1 MFASAS
7 QVRTMSR
14 VAHGL
19 GYWQSAVSIFSIINA
34 MLVIDRSMSSILI
47 NLSNDK

>member
-1 MFASAS
+1 MFASAL
-7 QVRTMSR
+7 QVRTISR

-19 GYWQSAVSIFSIINA
+19 GYRQSAVCIFSTINA
-34 MLVIDRSMSSILI
+34 MLFIDRSMSSILI